1 MARNSLCVALVSLAL
16 WAMAAAATSNTGPIE
31 TYREALIHCLNGE
44 AGEAFRVFWAAAE
57 AYYCRNDIPT
67 IIGLLSIAAHFG
79 SALAFLCSF
88 ILEPGRRDGRKRHHR
103 HNKPFLRGG
112 FSERSDDR

>member
-1 MARNSLCVALVSLAL
+1 MARNSLCVALVSLVL
-16 WAMAAAATSNTGPIE
+16 WGMAAATTWNIGPLE
-31 TYREALIHCLNGE
+31 TYREALIRCLNGE
-44 AGEAFRVFWAAAE
+44 AGEAFRQFWTAAE

-79 SALAFLCSF
+79 SALGFLCSF
-88 ILEPGRRDGRKRHHR
+88 ILEPRRRDDRKRHHR
-103 HNKPFLRGG
+103 HPPLGGG